1 MPHPNLTCTLGIEAP
16 VPSACPSKL
25 PLRSCVCCTTVSFC
39 LNASSVAS
47 AGPQG
52 GWPPSPPTNAF
63 STPEPARSFTGCS
76 CDLEMHIPRLH
87 TVHRRIYSL
96 LYLQAAVSNLQG
108 GWLPPSPPA
117 IAINVRSY
125 ACFFCSSP
133 ANDTGLLLQ
142 QPCKRHWCKRIG
154 TTLRGTAEHTP
165 APSLNASFKAKLD
178 PECSLKSLRGLSCP
192 FCAAPLA
199 PRLCNQRTKLHL
211 V

>member
-1 MPHPNLTCTLGIEAP
+1 MPAVLLLQAPKGAGSPRPPPKHSRHQNLPEASQDAVAFLKCIFLGCMRCTGEY
-16 VPSACPSKL
+16 SS
-25 PLRSCVCCTTVSFC
+25 
-39 LNASSVAS
+39 LN
-47 AGPQG
+47 
-52 GWPPSPPTNAF
+52 
-63 STPEPARSFTGCS
+63 
-76 CDLEMHIPRLH
+76 
-87 TVHRRIYSL
+87 
-96 LYLQAAVSNLQG
+96 LQAAVSNLQG